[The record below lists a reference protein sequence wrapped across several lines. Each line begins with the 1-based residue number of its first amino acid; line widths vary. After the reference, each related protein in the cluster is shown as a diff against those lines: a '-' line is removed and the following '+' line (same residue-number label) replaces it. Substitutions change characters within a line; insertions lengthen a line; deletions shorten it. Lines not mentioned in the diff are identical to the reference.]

1 MKRPIGI
8 DSTNRAMHSRKSYT
22 NHKYIVAYFPAE
34 RKGKIM
40 DTYFRFYEE
49 ERAGLYKGYKYPNL
63 IEVQKQSC
71 LYVGYFANVTD
82 ELVLAAFRGEEELTA
97 GEIWRVACYNGIPYS
112 VLTCPKVI
120 MLDMSRRRNRKM
132 IAEVN
137 NLFIRLKCMAR
148 EGNQKAAGYLECADR
163 ECQKFL
169 KVAHD
174 NKLSY
179 IHYLG
184 AKRHLSDY
192 ISFATPKPTKRGIPA
207 MKGGAV

>member
-1 MKRPIGI
+1 M
-8 DSTNRAMHSRKSYT
+8 NY
-22 NHKYIVAYFPAE
+22 YLQL
-34 RKGKIM
+34 
-40 DTYFRFYEE
+40 FRE

-71 LYVGYFANVTD
+71 LHVGYFANVTD

-97 GEIWRVACYNGIPYS
+97 DEIRRVARYNGIPYS

-120 MLDMSRRRNRKM
+120 MLDMSRRRHRKM
-132 IAEVN
+132 VAEVD

-148 EGNQKAAGYLECADR
+148 EGNQKAEKYLEWADR
-163 ECQKFL
+163 ENQKFL
-169 KVAHD
+169 KAAHI

-184 AKRHLSDY
+184 AKRKLSDY
-192 ISFATPKPTKRGIPA
+192 ILFARPEPTKRGIA
-207 MKGGAV
+207 ARKGGAV